1 VLGRGQIYS
10 LLKCGTYVGE
20 VHHRGNVYPG
30 LHKAIIDRDVWD
42 RVQAQIA
49 ANTNGHRSG
58 VRSTNPGLLARKIV
72 DASGGALYSSHATK
86 GTTRYRYY
94 VGRDFGDGRPVSSMR
109 IPANEIE
116 AAVRTRIG
124 AIFDDGF
131 ALATTDWLQVSPSD
145 YATLTDR
152 CAQVAGRSR
161 AMVRELL
168 QQVRIHDNRIE
179 IDCSTAAIAKA
190 LGVERDDDA
199 PDTMT
204 VVSDVRLTRSGN
216 AMRLIH
222 SNGAH
227 AASLPSTSLIKLVIR
242 ARRWWN
248 RLKVGDVDIK
258 TLGKLEGVQDA
269 YVTRVLRLAFLSPTV
284 VDAILKGGTVPGVD
298 GMSLTA
304 AGAISPIWSEQAAA
318 MLPAAVRQLP
328 LGSTPSRF

>member
-1 VLGRGQIYS
+1 M
-10 LLKCGTYVGE
+10 
-20 VHHRGNVYPG
+20 
-30 LHKAIIDRDVWD
+30 
-42 RVQAQIA
+42 QARIA

-58 VRSTNPGLLARKIV
+58 VRSTSPGLLARKIV

-94 VGRDFGDGRPVSSMR
+94 IGRDFGDGRPVSAMR

-116 AAVRTRIG
+116 GAVRTRIG

-131 ALATTDWLQVSPSD
+131 ALATTEWLQVSPSD

-152 CAQVAGRSR
+152 CAQVAGRSH
-161 AMVRELL
+161 AVVRDLL
-168 QQVRIHDNRIE
+168 QQVRIHDGRIE
-179 IDCSTAAIAKA
+179 IDCSTAAIAKV

-227 AASLPSTSLIKLVIR
+227 AASLPSTSLIKLLIR
-242 ARRWWN
+242 ARRWWAVI
-248 RLKVGDVDIK
+248 RAGEMDIK
-258 TLGKLEGVQDA
+258 TLGKTEGVQDA
-269 YVTRVLRLAFLSPTV
+269 YIARVMRLAFLSPAV
-284 VDAILKGGTVPGVD
+284 VDAILAGRILPSVD
-298 GMSLTA
+298 VALLTA
-304 AGAISPIWSEQAAA
+304 PGAISPDWDEQKRKF
-318 MLPAAVRQLP
+318 LPA
-328 LGSTPSRF
+328 S